1 MLIKVFEWLRYFF
14 WICRSGTHDCTI
26 INGTKNCILCRLKKC
41 LQVRTSFIDLN
52 LSSMYNNIFTVAL
65 CALIVCLCTIFS
77 YKQSHSCV
85 NCTRTQLMTC
95 STCIL
100 WGLYQIC
107 KYFLANLQIA
117 KLHFA
122 NLHFTH
128 PSFYLTFFVQTYNL
142 PNTFCQTY
150 IF

>member
-1 MLIKVFEWLRYFF
+1 
-14 WICRSGTHDCTI
+14 
-26 INGTKNCILCRLKKC
+26 
-41 LQVRTSFIDLN
+41 
-52 LSSMYNNIFTVAL
+52 MYNNIFTVAL

-107 KYFLANLQIA
+107 KYFLPNLQIA

-122 NLHFTH
+122 NLHLPILHFTKLFLCKLTIYQIH
-128 PSFYLTFFVQTYNL
+128 LAKLTYFRFLENLQISFIL
-142 PNTFCQTY
+142 PNLHSAKPSVCSNTKNGAV
-150 IF
+150 IILG